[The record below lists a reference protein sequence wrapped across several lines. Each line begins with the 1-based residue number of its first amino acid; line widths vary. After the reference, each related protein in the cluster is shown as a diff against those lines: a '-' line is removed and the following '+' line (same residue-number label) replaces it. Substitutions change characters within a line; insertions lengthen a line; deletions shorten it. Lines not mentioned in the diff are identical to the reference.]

1 MIVLQYNMQYNTE
14 SKARDNM
21 KGENNMKDENVEWLE
36 QFMTVV
42 YENGYSSN
50 MVKEEC
56 EEIIKTCTVEGNSME
71 TVANIYSNGRIQ

>member
-1 MIVLQYNMQYNTE
+1 
-14 SKARDNM
+14 
-21 KGENNMKDENVEWLE
+21 
-36 QFMTVV
+36 MTVV

>member
-1 MIVLQYNMQYNTE
+1 MIVLQYNTE

-21 KGENNMKDENVEWLE
+21 KDEKAEALE

-71 TVANIYSNGRIQ
+71 TVANIYIQQWQDIL